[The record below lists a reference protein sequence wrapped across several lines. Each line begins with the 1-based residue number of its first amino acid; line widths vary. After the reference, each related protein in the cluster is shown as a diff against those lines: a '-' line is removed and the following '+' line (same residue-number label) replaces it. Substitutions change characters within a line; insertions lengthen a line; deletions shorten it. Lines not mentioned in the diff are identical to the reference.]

1 MTLRKKNLSI
11 PVNFIFS
18 DKNIILYALDVEKT
32 YSNMTSAMK
41 YYDSITEYMN
51 QLRDCIDELR
61 DDIEY
66 ELE

>member
-1 MTLRKKNLSI
+1 MENKNFAIS
-11 PVNFIFS
+11 VNFVFS

-32 YSNMTSAMK
+32 YSNITSAMK
-41 YYDSITEYMN
+41 YYNSITEYMN

-66 ELE
+66 ELQ